1 MGTSCPASFR
11 LKLEVGGQTLPSVQG
26 SRRVSPEAKVGLDA
40 EWLECRVT
48 VGRFDGYLAD
58 IRKYGFTLVTLLLT
72 ASALVTPANSA
83 VDRPAAAI
91 VILLLLLALFML
103 DMYYWV
109 MLKAAVARAFCLE
122 GATNRI
128 SGVLKT
134 QAQKSLATEVV
145 IVFYGLFVL
154 VTFLIPVV
162 ALVTSGIQA
171 VGGIAAMVVAVAIEA
186 LAMTAVYFLVERPNG
201 ATSKRMKMAAGMA
214 PKDVPG
220 PV

>member
-1 MGTSCPASFR
+1 
-11 LKLEVGGQTLPSVQG
+11 
-26 SRRVSPEAKVGLDA
+26 VSPESKIGLED

-83 VDRPAAAI
+83 VARPAAAI

-109 MLKAAVARAFCLE
+109 MLKAAVARAFYLE
-122 GATNRI
+122 GAANRI
-128 SGVLKT
+128 SGVLKV
-134 QAQKSLATEVV
+134 QAQASLATEVV

-162 ALVTSGIQA
+162 ALVTSGIAA
-171 VGGIAAMVVAVAIEA
+171 VGGIAVMVVAVAIEA
-186 LAMTAVYFLVERPNG
+186 LAMTGVYFLIERPTG
-201 ATSKRMKMAAGMA
+201 ATVRRMKMAVGMKPEEEQPTGAA
-214 PKDVPG
+214 PPRES
-220 PV
+220 

>member
-1 MGTSCPASFR
+1 MAKS
-11 LKLEVGGQTLPSVQG
+11 EVK
-26 SRRVSPEAKVGLDA
+26 PEQ

-91 VILLLLLALFML
+91 VILLLLLALFMI

-109 MLKAAVARAFCLE
+109 MLKAAVGRAVTLE
-122 GATNRI
+122 GSSDRI
-128 SGVLKT
+128 SSVLEA
-134 QAQKSLATEVV
+134 QAQTSLATEIVL
-145 IVFYGLFVL
+145 VFYALFVL

-162 ALVTSGIQA
+162 ALVTSGIVA
-171 VGGIAAMVVAVAIEA
+171 VGGIAVMVVAVGVEA
-186 LAMTAVYFLVERPNG
+186 LAMTSVYFLVERPHG
-201 ATSKRMKMAAGMA
+201 ATSTRLKTVYQRATEKKAR
-214 PKDVPG
+214 

>member
-1 MGTSCPASFR
+1 MAQS
-11 LKLEVGGQTLPSVQG
+11 
-26 SRRVSPEAKVGLDA
+26 KVDLDD

-91 VILLLLLALFML
+91 VILLLLLALFMI

-109 MLKAAVARAFCLE
+109 MLKAAVGRAAELEGSPDRITGVLSTQARASFSTE
-122 GATNRI
+122 I
-128 SGVLKT
+128 VLF
-134 QAQKSLATEVV
+134 
-145 IVFYGLFVL
+145 FYALFVL

-162 ALVTSGIQA
+162 ALVTSGISA
-171 VGGIAAMVVAVAIEA
+171 AGGIAVMVVAVAVEA
-186 LAMTAVYFLVERPNG
+186 LAMAAVYFLVERPHG
-201 ATSKRMKMAAGMA
+201 ATSTRLKRAVQTAMMRSAAPT
-214 PKDVPG
+214 PKP
-220 PV
+220 